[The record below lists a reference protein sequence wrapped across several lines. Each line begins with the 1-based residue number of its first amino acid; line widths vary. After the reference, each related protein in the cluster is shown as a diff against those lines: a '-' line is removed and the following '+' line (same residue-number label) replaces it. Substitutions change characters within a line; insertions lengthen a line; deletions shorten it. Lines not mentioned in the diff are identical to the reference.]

1 MNILSASN
9 RFQGM
14 VDTMTDIREE
24 QLIRENETLKE
35 KVAVLEGQIDAAR
48 NA

>member
-1 MNILSASN
+1 
-9 RFQGM
+9 
-14 VDTMTDIREE
+14 MTDIRKE
-24 QLIRENETLKE
+24 QLIREIETLKQ